1 MNEPSAP
8 RADRQPAAPRGSYLP
23 DLCLPRSVLLLVL
36 ASAVLAFILTLARR
50 APSAGI
56 AFWADLAATGWLL
69 LWIALGNAGLW
80 CALRRSRLPARG
92 ATAETLAALGVLAG
106 VTAVVSWGATTLGLH
121 GLAGSGLPGVWDGG
135 SSGNGEVL
143 TPGAFVLRNV
153 LLALLAGGLLL
164 RYLYVAHQWRLQ
176 VEAESRARVAALQAR
191 IRPHFLFNSLNTI
204 AALADSDSPRAAS
217 AVEDLADLF
226 RASLAA
232 ERMAATVA
240 TELEVAKAYVR
251 LEQERL
257 GNRLQ
262 VNWEL
267 AALDSMAPMPPLML
281 QPLLENAVYHG
292 IERLPDGGSITV
304 AGGSDGALAWLE
316 VGNPLPAS
324 TNDDLAMGT
333 ATAPLH
339 TGHQEAL
346 ANIRERLALLYGGR
360 ASLRTTASL
369 AGFTARL
376 SWPIADGR

>member
-1 MNEPSAP
+1 MPCSVNEPSAP
-8 RADRQPAAPRGSYLP
+8 RADRQPAPPRGSYLP

-50 APSAGI
+50 APGTDI

-69 LWIALGNAGLW
+69 LWIALGNAALW

-106 VTAVVSWGATTLGLH
+106 VTALVSWGAATLGLH
-121 GLAGSGLPGVWDGG
+121 GLAGSGLPGVWGGG
-135 SSGNGEVL
+135 SSGNGPEL
-143 TPGAFVLRNV
+143 APSAFVLRNV

-204 AALADSDSPRAAS
+204 AALADTDSPRAAS

-232 ERMAATVA
+232 ERMVATVA

-257 GNRLQ
+257 GSRLQ
-262 VNWEL
+262 VNWDL
-267 AALDSMAPMPPLML
+267 TALDTSVPMPPLML

-292 IERLPDGGSITV
+292 IERLPEGGCITV
-304 AGGSDGALAWLE
+304 AGGSDGQLAWLE
-316 VGNPLPAS
+316 VANPLPVHAP
-324 TNDDLAMGT
+324 
-333 ATAPLH
+333 APLH

-346 ANIRERLALLYGGR
+346 ANIRERLSLLYGGR
-360 ASLRTTASL
+360 GSLQTTASTT
-369 AGFTARL
+369 GFTARL
-376 SWPIADGR
+376 CWPFTGNR

>member
-1 MNEPSAP
+1 
-8 RADRQPAAPRGSYLP
+8 
-23 DLCLPRSVLLLVL
+23 
-36 ASAVLAFILTLARR
+36 
-50 APSAGI
+50 
-56 AFWADLAATGWLL
+56 
-69 LWIALGNAGLW
+69 
-80 CALRRSRLPARG
+80 
-92 ATAETLAALGVLAG
+92 
-106 VTAVVSWGATTLGLH
+106 
-121 GLAGSGLPGVWDGG
+121 
-135 SSGNGEVL
+135 
-143 TPGAFVLRNV
+143 
-153 LLALLAGGLLL
+153 
-164 RYLYVAHQWRLQ
+164 
-176 VEAESRARVAALQAR
+176 
-191 IRPHFLFNSLNTI
+191 
-204 AALADSDSPRAAS
+204 
-217 AVEDLADLF
+217 VEDLADLF

-292 IERLPDGGSITV
+292 IERLPEGGSITV

-324 TNDDLAMGT
+324 TNDDLAMGS

-339 TGHQEAL
+339 IGHQEAL